1 MCFSSSSSFAAAALL
16 MPLGGLAVRRCWR
29 EPSSNLLPL
38 ALTPVLFGLQ
48 QALEGLVW
56 IGLDSGGLEPLTQR
70 AALAYLF
77 FALCFWLAWF
87 PWCALKAGATGDG
100 HPRWLIRV
108 CLALGLMLGLWLWL
122 PLLLDPSQVTP
133 TVSLGSIEYQIISP
147 AHGVVNHGWGS
158 LIYGLIVTVPLLLTP
173 FRRLRWFAAAIVIA
187 FVYAQVAY
195 LHAFSSVWCYLTAML
210 SAVLLWVV
218 DEPAAEAGAEAVQTT
233 SSTPRTIDMPQ

>member
-56 IGLDSGGLEPLTQR
+56 IGLDSGSLEPLTQP

-100 HPRWLIRV
+100 HHRWLIRI
-108 CLALGLMLGLWLWL
+108 CLVLGLMLGLWLWL

-133 TVSLGSIEYQIISP
+133 TVTIGSIEYQIRSP
-147 AHGVVNHGWGS
+147 AHGVVNHAWGR

-210 SAVLLWVV
+210 SALLLWVV
-218 DEPAAEAGAEAVQTT
+218 EEPAAEIGAVAVQTT